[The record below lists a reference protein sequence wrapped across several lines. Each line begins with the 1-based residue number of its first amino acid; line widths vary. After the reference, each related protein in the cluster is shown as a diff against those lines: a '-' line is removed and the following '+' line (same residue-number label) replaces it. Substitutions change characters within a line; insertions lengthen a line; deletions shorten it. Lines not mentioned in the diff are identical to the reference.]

1 MDLLASK
8 IQNIILYAKGSSKVE
23 EVIVDSEESDLD
35 LDTDPSESRESI
47 VPEVREPF
55 SPLSRVVDLICL
67 SRSSW
72 FYQETQPK
80 IQSLS
85 WRKRR
90 RSQPKIQVKTA
101 YRILS
106 RVTQE
111 QSVKDSVGFV
121 EIINL
126 FAAETVVVSRTM
138 GEIWTVF
145 FIGRL

>member
-1 MDLLASK
+1 M
-8 IQNIILYAKGSSKVE
+8 
-23 EVIVDSEESDLD
+23 
-35 LDTDPSESRESI
+35 
-47 VPEVREPF
+47 
-55 SPLSRVVDLICL
+55 CL

-72 FYQETQPK
+72 FYQETQLRIP
-80 IQSLS
+80 SLIL
-85 WRKRR
+85 RKRR

-126 FAAETVVVSRTM
+126 FAAETVAVSRTM
-138 GEIWTVF
+138 GEILESPSGH
-145 FIGRL
+145 FIQMNFLM